1 MANTLTNQATPEVA
15 KDTTA
20 DQQRRAEA
28 LERLRRLEERI
39 AARNHDLTEE
49 QAQAIADEIVR
60 EIIDDLVARGEI
72 SFERDR
78 R

>member
-1 MANTLTNQATPEVA
+1 MPNAVTNQAQPQ
-15 KDTTA
+15 A
-20 DQQRRAEA
+20 DQDGATDQERRTQA

-39 AARNHDLTEE
+39 AARNQDLTEE
-49 QAQAIADEIVR
+49 QAEAIAEEIVS